1 MTAEQ
6 AIDRSA
12 SHTETVYLS
21 YDAALAEDLLV
32 ECDENNDTLLFVEFW
47 GTTED
52 GNEWRVHL
60 RKQVDESDEHTALV
74 ELCE

>member
-12 SHTETVYLS
+12 SHSECVVIPYS
-21 YDAALAEDLLV
+21 EDTFQMLCV
-32 ECDENNDTLLFVEFW
+32 ECDENSDVGTHWEFW

-52 GNEWRVHL
+52 GNEWRVH
-60 RKQVDESDEHTALV
+60 VDPA
-74 ELCE
+74 